1 MSKSSELIDIFND
14 PDSWDVSNSIKECPA
29 CHRKSFLSDKKTK
42 KCELCNFYLTEKKID
57 GQVLSDIIKNDTIVI
72 DSPKMYFEKI
82 VLLNF
87 IDHSNMRYYDMTFY
101 TKSIPLLRFS
111 DDHLLSHTI
120 RDLTYKLLLQCN
132 ESVIP
137 HIIQDFDVDSF
148 HSLTN
153 SILFFYYFKSV
164 FPYYKVFY
172 YIAYYNNKNDVLHF
186 FADKDLQKLK
196 PMPLS
201 QERLLFKFMEN
212 EENRKLVTFDYHFF
226 TTLLSI
232 ERSFTLNALQQLY
245 NTILHQFFDK
255 TWFDYKSDF
264 SPEKIKKNELEM
276 CLLLFINS
284 SVLISHYFNTL
295 NDNEKKLIH
304 HLLYT
309 RKTET
314 EKNIS
319 QKFGINAIATIQSRH
334 TNTIMINEI
343 YSFTSL
349 LEFNVMHEHI
359 SYQEIISIR
368 INDFIADELI
378 RKLPIP
384 PQYQLE
390 NITDEMLAILPE
402 NIFSFRDNGKIL
414 NKIISAVEFID
425 QGYVQFLKNNKGIK
439 KQSLQ
444 DFKKYLL
451 LDEMAFGNEN
461 SLLRSELILS
471 TLLKQKNTIDK
482 NKNIKEIYKSLFLPF
497 TTDIDYLTLLTPH
510 ISIIYF
516 PDISTIN
523 SEWFTNVL
531 LALKATRGMKR
542 VSFQSFMSKIIRE
555 KINISLVS
563 KNFLSHYSRFKSEFL
578 ISYYNHSINDDTYF
592 AYYIEPLL
600 KGMLYVLAAFGIID
614 IEITKKLS
622 PNNFIEEKILL
633 TPYINLD
640 YFNLSQFGEYFLFD
654 DASDNFS
661 ITDNE
666 TNITLD
672 EKSLLL
678 YVDGDDPLLLS
689 GIHNIAEK
697 VFDNCYLVTMK
708 SFLSKCKTQSDYKQ
722 TISWFSNFISANP
735 PEIWRDFLKKT
746 SNRINPLDQVDG
758 YIVLK
763 VKDLPELRDVILNTK
778 SIRDIILKADDF
790 HLLVKTNDYAK
801 LKNLLSKEGFVI

>member
-29 CHRKSFLSDKKTK
+29 CHRKSFLSDRKTK

-57 GQVLSDIIKNDTIVI
+57 NHVLSDIIKNDTIVI
-72 DSPKMYFEKI
+72 DSPAMFFEKI
-82 VLLNF
+82 LLLDF
-87 IDHSNMRYYDMTFY
+87 IDHSNIRYHDMTFY
-101 TKSIPLLRFS
+101 TKIIPLLSFS

-137 HIIQDFDVDSF
+137 HIIKDCDVDSF
-148 HSLTN
+148 YSLANT
-153 SILFFYYFKSV
+153 ILLFYYITSD
-164 FPYYKVFY
+164 FPYYKAFY
-172 YIAYYNNKNDVLHF
+172 YTAYYNGKNDVLHF
-186 FADKDLQKLK
+186 FADKGLQKLK

-201 QERLLFKFMEN
+201 QERLLFKFLEN
-212 EENRKLVTFDYHFF
+212 EENKKSVTFDYHFF
-226 TTLLSI
+226 STLLTI
-232 ERSFTLNALQQLY
+232 ERIFTLNMLQQLY
-245 NTILHQFFDK
+245 KTILYQFFDK
-255 TWFDYKSDF
+255 TWFDYKGDF
-264 SPEKIKKNELEM
+264 SPGKIKKNELEM

-284 SVLISHYFNTL
+284 PVLISHYFNTL

-309 RKTET
+309 RKTES
-314 EKNIS
+314 EKTVS
-319 QKFGINAIATIQSRH
+319 QRFGIHAIAALQSGY
-334 TNTIMINEI
+334 TNKIMINDI
-343 YSFTSL
+343 YNFTSL
-349 LEFNVMHEHI
+349 LQFNIMFEHN
-359 SYQEIISIR
+359 SYQEIIGMR
-368 INDFIADELI
+368 MNDFIADELTRI
-378 RKLPIP
+378 LPVP
-384 PQYQLE
+384 PHYQLE
-390 NITDEMLAILPE
+390 NITDEMLAVAPE
-402 NIFSFRDNGKIL
+402 NIISFRDNGKIL

-425 QGYVQFLKNNKGIK
+425 QGHVQFLKNNKGIK

-451 LDEMAFGNEN
+451 LDEMPFGNEN
-461 SLLRSELILS
+461 STLRSELILS
-471 TLLKQKNTIDK
+471 TLLKQKNAIDK
-482 NKNIKEIYKSLFLPF
+482 NKDIKELYKSLFFPF
-497 TTDIDYLTLLTPH
+497 TTEIDYCALFIPH
-510 ISIIYF
+510 ITLMYY
-516 PDISTIN
+516 PDTSTIN

-555 KINISLVS
+555 KINISLVN
-563 KNFLSHYSRFKSEFL
+563 KNFLYHYTRLKNDFR
-578 ISYYNHSINDDTYF
+578 ISYYNEPINDDTYF
-592 AYYIEPLL
+592 SYYIEPLL
-600 KGMLYVLAAFGIID
+600 KGMMYVLAAFGIID
-614 IEITKKLS
+614 IEITKELS
-622 PNNFIEEKILL
+622 MNNLTGEKIIL

-722 TISWFSNFISANP
+722 TISWFSNFISATP

-746 SNRINPLDQVDG
+746 SNRVNPLEQVEG

-778 SIRDIILKADDF
+778 AIRDIILKADDF
-790 HLLVKTNDYAK
+790 HLLVKTNEYAK
-801 LKNLLSKEGFVI
+801 LKNILGKEGFVI